1 MTDRAEIIAR
11 TLVDY
16 DWVNSLVDPRVDR
29 SEESRKKIID
39 GEWPYYTGQAHG
51 IIAALAAAGLKIVGR
66 EPTEA
71 MLDAA
76 RGIYDLVRTPN
87 SDWFR
92 AMFDAAPPLDA
103 GDGE

>member
-1 MTDRAEIIAR
+1 MTPAEIIAD
-11 TLVDY
+11 TAVDIISAAIEC
-16 DWVNSLVDPRVDR
+16 DGFERDI
-29 SEESRKKIID
+29 SRD
-39 GEWPYYTGQAHG
+39 AARRA
-51 IIAALAAAGLKIVGR
+51 IAALAAAGLKIVGR

-76 RGIYDLVRTPN
+76 RGIYDLARTPN

-103 GDGE
+103 GDGK